1 MAALLI
7 IMSTGCATTNGSYQM
22 TSMPSSDAL
31 LAKYSSV
38 AVEVSCAQG
47 VALSQPDIDRIRNL
61 IVKNIPTECPNRF
74 KSINPA
80 TPDANTLKAGVNITR
95 YDEGNTYARAM
106 LVGLAQMH
114 IGASVVLSDYT
125 TGEKI
130 GAADVN
136 KTFDWGTY
144 YRGITLIKDL
154 ENGLAKGVAASIC
167 GKK

>member
-1 MAALLI
+1 
-7 IMSTGCATTNGSYQM
+7 M
-22 TSMPSSDAL
+22 TSMPSNDAL
-31 LAKYSSV
+31 LARYSDV

-47 VALSQPDIDRIRNL
+47 VALSQSDIDRIRNL
-61 IVKNIPTECPNRF
+61 IVQNIQTECPNRF

-80 TPDANTLKAGVNITR
+80 TPGANTLKAGVNITR
-95 YDEGNTYARAM
+95 YDEGNVYARAM

-114 IGASVVLSDYT
+114 IDAAVVLSDYT

-130 GAADVN
+130 AAAEVN
-136 KTFDWGTY
+136 KTFDWGRY

-154 ENGLAKGVAASIC
+154 ENGFAKAAAMSIC